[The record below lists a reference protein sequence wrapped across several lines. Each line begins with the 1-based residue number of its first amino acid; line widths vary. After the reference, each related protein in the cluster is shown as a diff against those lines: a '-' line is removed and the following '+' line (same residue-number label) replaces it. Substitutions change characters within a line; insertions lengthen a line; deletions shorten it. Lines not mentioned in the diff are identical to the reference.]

1 MKGLKKAAG
10 ETKRSQRNGYG
21 HSFQINYDPET
32 KEIWTDEFVSSRSF
46 VPYPGDII
54 SFKTSVPMTMQ
65 EIEKIIN
72 DVIAEREKEEQY
84 ENLEMKGLNKAAED
98 TKRCLHGG
106 YGHSF
111 QINYDPETKEIWT
124 NEFTSSGSYIPYSG
138 DIISFNTSVTM
149 TKREIEKRINDEIAE
164 REKQKSDRR
173 FESEEPEL

>member
-1 MKGLKKAAG
+1 
-10 ETKRSQRNGYG
+10 
-21 HSFQINYDPET
+21 
-32 KEIWTDEFVSSRSF
+32 
-46 VPYPGDII
+46 
-54 SFKTSVPMTMQ
+54 
-65 EIEKIIN
+65 
-72 DVIAEREKEEQY
+72 
-84 ENLEMKGLNKAAED
+84 MKGLNKAAED

-138 DIISFNTSVTM
+138 DIISFKTSVPMTM
-149 TKREIEKRINDEIAE
+149 QEIEKRIKDEIAE

>member
-10 ETKRSQRNGYG
+10 EAKRCQRNGYG

-46 VPYPGDII
+46 VPYSGDII

-65 EIEKIIN
+65 
-72 DVIAEREKEEQY
+72 
-84 ENLEMKGLNKAAED
+84 
-98 TKRCLHGG
+98 
-106 YGHSF
+106 
-111 QINYDPETKEIWT
+111 
-124 NEFTSSGSYIPYSG
+124 
-138 DIISFNTSVTM
+138 
-149 TKREIEKRINDEIAE
+149 EIEKRINDEIAE